1 MIVLFGYIASTLLA
15 ISLMTSNAIR
25 FRWLNIAGCFF
36 FIAYGIFIHALPVI
50 LANSFL
56 LVINVY
62 QTVKLYSVKENF
74 ALVPFKM
81 GDMFVD
87 QFLRF
92 YRDDIHTFFP
102 NFHFVDHPKLI
113 AFAVLRNL
121 TISNIFLA
129 HLNEDGYA
137 VVEINY
143 TVVNYR
149 DYKVGRF
156 IFDKEKEYLILL
168 GIRHIVYQEVFNTS
182 HRHFI
187 KAMGFT
193 QQMWNGNTCWIK
205 SLEL

>member
-25 FRWLNIAGCFF
+25 FRWLNIAGCIF
-36 FIAYGIFIHALPVI
+36 FITYGILINALPVM
-50 LANSFL
+50 LANSL
-56 LVINVY
+56 LLGINIY
-62 QTVKLYSVKENF
+62 QTIKLYSVKENF
-74 ALVPFKM
+74 ALVPFKI
-81 GDMFVD
+81 GDNFIK
-87 QFLRF
+87 QFLEF
-92 YRDDIHTFFP
+92 HKDDIDKFFP
-102 NFHFVDHPKLI
+102 DFSLVHHPKLI

-121 TISNIFLA
+121 AISNIFVA
-129 HLNEDGYA
+129 NLNEDGYA
-137 VVEINY
+137 IVEINY

-149 DYKVGRF
+149 DYKVGRL
-156 IFDKEKEYLILL
+156 IFDKENEYLILL

-193 QQMWNGNTCWIK
+193 QQLWNGNTCWIK